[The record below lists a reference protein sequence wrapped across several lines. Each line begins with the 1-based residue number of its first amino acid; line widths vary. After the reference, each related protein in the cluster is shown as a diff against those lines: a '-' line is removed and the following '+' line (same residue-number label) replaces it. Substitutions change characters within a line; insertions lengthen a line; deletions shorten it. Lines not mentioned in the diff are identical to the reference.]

1 MTFVGLTALSV
12 ESCTRRSTPVRAG
25 GFKQVARAEDIV
37 FDGLGRTELHQRHMF
52 VRRRMEND
60 LRMIQLKYFVQ
71 AVLVADRA
79 DQRDH
84 RQSLP

>member
-1 MTFVGLTALSV
+1 M
-12 ESCTRRSTPVRAG
+12 RAG
-25 GFKQVARAEDIV
+25 GFKQIARAEDIV